1 MHAVPGRVSARPAHP
16 LGPVQRGE
24 ALRELPSRLSAGQS
38 GKHRV
43 ERKYKA
49 TFNVFLFNVTDLR
62 ASDTDPCTNIV
73 MRIRIQDLF
82 GTQCVTGFKESKMK
96 QEIFLRMLKQN

>member
-49 TFNVFLFNVTDLR
+49 TFNVFFGLMLLIYEPV
-62 ASDTDPCTNIV
+62 IQ
-73 MRIRIQDLF
+73 IRVPI
-82 GTQCVTGFKESKMK
+82 
-96 QEIFLRMLKQN
+96 

>member
-38 GKHRV
+38 GKQRV
-43 ERKYKA
+43 ERKYKT
-49 TFNVFLFNVTDLR
+49 TFNVFFGLMLLIYEPV
-62 ASDTDPCTNIV
+62 IQ
-73 MRIRIQDLF
+73 IRVPI
-82 GTQCVTGFKESKMK
+82 
-96 QEIFLRMLKQN
+96 